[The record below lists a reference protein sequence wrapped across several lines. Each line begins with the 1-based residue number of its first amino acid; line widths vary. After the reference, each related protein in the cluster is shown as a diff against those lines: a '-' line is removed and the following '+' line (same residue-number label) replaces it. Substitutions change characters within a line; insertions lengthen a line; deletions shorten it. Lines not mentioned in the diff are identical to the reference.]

1 MVWLDVARVLI
12 AGVILGLAI
21 GKLVADR
28 PYYFR
33 RLHPRFWLDAVKK
46 MRARDW
52 LKLSIITG
60 YFAVLA
66 FFLIGDIT
74 MLIPTGWL
82 YSQEE
87 YIFVKLAEISLPLLF
102 ITVTVL
108 PIFEEWIFRG
118 ILLEEA
124 ARRTR
129 SRLAGLVISALIFA
143 VFHLSNPGMYPA
155 SIIPMTVGGLI
166 LGTCYLLGGLG
177 SAIVCHSLYNA
188 MLVVI

>member
-1 MVWLDVARVLI
+1 MVWLDLARILI
-12 AGVILGLAI
+12 AGVILGLVI
-21 GKLVADR
+21 GKLVARR

-33 RLHPRFWLDAVKK
+33 RLHPRFWLNAAKK

-66 FFLIGDIT
+66 FFLILDIT
-74 MLIPTGWL
+74 MLMPAGWL

-143 VFHLSNPGMYPA
+143 AFHLSNPGMYPA
-155 SIIPMTVGGLI
+155 SIIPMTIGGLI
-166 LGTCYLLGGLG
+166 LGTCYLLGGLA

-188 MLVVI
+188 MLIVI

>member
-1 MVWLDVARVLI
+1 VVWLDLARVLI
-12 AGVILGLAI
+12 AGVILGLVI
-21 GKLVADR
+21 GKLITRR
-28 PYYFR
+28 PYYLR
-33 RLHPRFWLDAVKK
+33 RLHPRFWLNAAKK

-52 LKLSIITG
+52 VKLSIITS

-66 FFLIGDIT
+66 FFLIIDIT
-74 MLIPTGWL
+74 ILMPAGWL

-143 VFHLSNPGMYPA
+143 AFHLSNPGMYPA

-166 LGTCYLLGGLG
+166 LGTCYLLGGLA

-188 MLVVI
+188 MLIVI